1 MHLCMIWMAA
11 LNSVCMD
18 VLRTGRLVGETLIK
32 CKWYCSQNVHS
43 IFICFLYK
51 SSHEPIS
58 LMLQNSNIGLPFYGR
73 SFAGPGLTG
82 WGQTHSGYADT
93 ITFADDEGSP
103 QCKFKCSRLVAL
115 FYDRQYLISNNP
127 FLLSVNSFR
136 L

>member
-1 MHLCMIWMAA
+1 MIWMAA

-32 CKWYCSQNVHS
+32 CKWYCSHNVSS
-43 IFICFLYK
+43 IC
-51 SSHEPIS
+51 SSSIS
-58 LMLQNSNIGLPFYGR
+58 RAHFSFAIQNSNIGLPFYGR

-115 FYDRQYLISNNP
+115 FYDRQYLISNP
-127 FLLSVNSFR
+127 FLLFVNSFR